1 MPKRGTKQNDSEQ
14 QTKKAKKDTIKGTKG
29 TKVIPKSWKEY
40 KKYVPIK
47 TINTEGNT
55 VFVRTFEEIASIYEE
70 EDDKRYFYYRKLAK
84 QFSESDRDVK
94 SAWDACEEGFGSI
107 KFEGKINGLIREI
120 IATGTLSKI
129 TDYKNPIQEQEKEK
143 DMLTE
148 TKIKAMGKEI
158 RQITEYFIC
167 DCLNWT
173 GGDDSIGLK
182 EELKYIKGK
191 SFTSDEGEE
200 TLVLQRVDK
209 KPFNEELRKELTPYF
224 NEGAN
229 DIIKAANEWTKM
241 TSYKEHP
248 ITQEFV
254 DNIKLIM
261 NPLIPSGYT
270 DDVDYPTRWVDY
282 DYAVVG
288 ALGYYVEYPGN
299 LLERRWYWKTIKE
312 SKNKKNTRMKEY
324 QDDIKYFKKEG
335 KEWKGTKSNK
345 LLKLLPV

>member
-1 MPKRGTKQNDSEQ
+1 MPKRVAKLNNTQVKKVKKNESTKDSKE
-14 QTKKAKKDTIKGTKG
+14 
-29 TKVIPKSWKEY
+29 IP
-40 KKYVPIK
+40 KYVPIK

-70 EDDKRYFYYRKLAK
+70 EDDKHYFYYRKLAK
-84 QFSESDRDVK
+84 QFSESEGDVK
-94 SAWDACEEGFGSI
+94 SAWDACDVGCGSI

-120 IATGTLSKI
+120 IATNTLAKI
-129 TDYKNPIQEQEKEK
+129 IDYKTPKQEQKEV
-143 DMLTE
+143 LSVS
-148 TKIKAMGKEI
+148 KIKAIGKEI

-167 DCLNWT
+167 DCLNWS

-182 EELKYIKGK
+182 EELKYIKGQ
-191 SFTSDEGEE
+191 SFTSYEGEE

-209 KPFNEELRKELTPYF
+209 KPFNEELRKALMPYF

-241 TSYKEHP
+241 TSYKERP

-270 DDVDYPTRWVDY
+270 DDVDYPTRWVDD

-335 KEWKGTKSNK
+335 KEWKGEKSKK

>member
-1 MPKRGTKQNDSEQ
+1 MPKRGTKQNTSEQ
-14 QTKKAKKDTIKGTKG
+14 HTKKVKKDTTKD
-29 TKVIPKSWKEY
+29 TKKIS
-40 KKYVPIK
+40 KYVPIK

-84 QFSESDRDVK
+84 QFSESDRDVE

-129 TDYKNPIQEQEKEK
+129 TDYKNPIQEQEKEV
-143 DMLTE
+143 LSE

-158 RQITEYFIC
+158 RKLAEYFIG

-182 EELKYIKGK
+182 EELKYIKGQ
-191 SFTSDEGEE
+191 SFTSYEGEE

-209 KPFNEELRKELTPYF
+209 KPFNEELRKALMPYF

-241 TSYKEHP
+241 TSYKERP

-270 DDVDYPTRWVDY
+270 DDVDYPTRWVDD

-335 KEWKGTKSNK
+335 KEWKGKKSK
-345 LLKLLPV
+345 KILKLLPV

>member
-1 MPKRGTKQNDSEQ
+1 MPKRGIRQNDSDSKQ
-14 QTKKAKKDTIKGTKG
+14 QTKKANKLTTKDTKDTKD
-29 TKVIPKSWKEY
+29 TKKIS
-40 KKYVPIK
+40 KYVPIK

-55 VFVRTFEEIASIYEE
+55 FFVRTFEEIASIYEE

-84 QFSESDRDVK
+84 QFSESERDVI
-94 SAWDACEEGFGSI
+94 SAWDACDVGCGSI
-107 KFEGKINGLIREI
+107 KFEGKINCLIREI

-129 TDYKNPIQEQEKEK
+129 TDYKNPIQEQEKEV
-143 DMLTE
+143 LSE

-158 RQITEYFIC
+158 RKLAEYFIC

-182 EELKYIKGK
+182 EELKYIKGQ
-191 SFTSDEGEE
+191 SFTSYEGEE

-209 KPFNEELRKELTPYF
+209 KPFNEELRKALMPYF

-261 NPLIPSGYT
+261 NPLIPSGYI
-270 DDVDYPTRWVDY
+270 DDVDYPTRWVDD

-288 ALGYYVEYPGN
+288 AIGYYVEYPGN

-335 KEWKGTKSNK
+335 KEWKGEKSKK